1 MNSKIILPEEIVE
14 EIIKFAY
21 EPKRYSI
28 SEGGDNIIDFMKN
41 LHENDEIEYVT
52 NNQMGYV
59 IYNCSVGAGCDAA
72 DARAC
77 DHLLELH
84 KVLAAARAAAK
95 CPSWAAM

>member
-28 SEGGDNIIDFMKN
+28 SEGGDNIIDFMRQLN
-41 LHENDEIEYVT
+41 ENDEIEHVT

-59 IYNCSVGAGCDAA
+59 IYKVVSIGGKNN
-72 DARAC
+72 
-77 DHLLELH
+77 LEIIF
-84 KVLAAARAAAK
+84 
-95 CPSWAAM
+95 SMEDEDNYF